1 MSSKRLRLITLFGV
15 VMITAVIAAGIILTY
30 AGHEERVVPLP
41 SSALEPSGAGGIKET
56 PQGLTLVEI
65 TVDNVR
71 QVIDTLNRSDGYT
84 RSVTVENFYATET
97 GAAAAVYTVDVYA
110 YGGALSQKIKKDDEV
125 KNIVIAGDW
134 MYIWY
139 NNDKDYRQVPVQPAV
154 GSAGSGAG
162 SAGDSG
168 NVNAVGDEYQMLLT
182 YEDVLQLDKESILD
196 AGYVTNDNE
205 VCIYVRY
212 VSGSLGYT
220 TVCYIS
226 TASGLLT
233 SAEQYDGETLVYR
246 MTTASYTEGVQDLAV
261 FKLPNGKNVISTMIE
276 Q

>member
-41 SSALEPSGAGGIKET
+41 SYALEPSGGTDGIKET
-56 PQGLTLVEI
+56 PAGLTLVEI

-84 RSVTVENFYATET
+84 RSVTVENFYAAET
-97 GAAAAVYTVDVYA
+97 GADSAVYTVDVYA

-139 NNDKDYRQVPVQPAV
+139 NNDKDFRQVPVQPAV
-154 GSAGSGAG
+154 GSAGG
-162 SAGDSG
+162 SG

-261 FKLPNGKNVISTMIE
+261 FKLPNGNNVISTMIE
-276 Q
+276 R